1 MMPPVWTLI
10 WIGICGLPTGAAGAL
25 GNGISA
31 QGSSWKRR
39 RCRHAGRPAAPL
51 EEIVTCSETLP
62 SDGGEQPDAGC
73 VFVARGLGTRGL
85 PFHRF
90 KGEGGRR

>member
-1 MMPPVWTLI
+1 MP
-10 WIGICGLPTGAAGAL
+10 G
-25 GNGISA
+25 
-31 QGSSWKRR
+31 
-39 RCRHAGRPAAPL
+39 GRL
-51 EEIVTCSETLP
+51 RLWRKIVTCSETLP

-85 PFHRF
+85 SFHRF